1 MSLAAHAAGAIISMK
16 WYWLVLSGLALGG
29 IALLSMGKQWETT
42 HTRQAGTSPSLS
54 LPQNVGSQ
62 MQGIK
67 LIEQAD
73 QATAWEILAERAE
86 FSENANLA
94 VAHGVRARLFQ
105 DDTALFSL
113 EASRSIVQRDTG
125 NITMQGHVRIIHQD
139 GYTMTTKALDWRAEA
154 RQLHTDE
161 TVELKGPSAHITGVG
176 LQSDIDQQR
185 FHLEHHV
192 HASFRLR

>member
-1 MSLAAHAAGAIISMK
+1 MPLAARAAGVIIGMK
-16 WYWLVLSGLALGG
+16 WFRLVLSSLVLVG
-29 IALLSMGKQWETT
+29 IALLSMGKQEKSAPSP
-42 HTRQAGTSPSLS
+42 QAATNQSKSQPR
-54 LPQNVGSQ
+54 NADSQ
-62 MQGIK
+62 MQGIT

-86 FSENANLA
+86 FSENANRA

-105 DDTALFSL
+105 DDITLLSL
-113 EASRSIVQRDTG
+113 EANRSIVQRDTG
-125 NITMQGHVRIIHQD
+125 NITMQGRVRIMHQD

-154 RQLHTDE
+154 RQLYTDE
-161 TVELKGPSAHITGVG
+161 AVELEGPSAHITGIG
-176 LQSDIDQQR
+176 LQSDVDQQR